1 MTLNLPNREAYPV
14 VLENPAKIG
23 VYRHN
28 DDAVDFFNMF
38 DDVSILVGEPIIVYN
53 RIGITKV
60 IVLPSTCGTVN
71 FNWVADFLVD
81 PAHVQDILFGDK
93 LYYSITLADSASP
106 GYITKTQPTDGFFIG
121 YAVCPHNSPTEIQ
134 LDSQTGKPICWKQG
148 TNQTRVRVIPH
159 NQFMVWGTNF
169 FGSVPDYINGDTVI
183 SS

>member
-1 MTLNLPNREAYPV
+1 MTFNLPNREADPII
-14 VLENPAKIG
+14 LETAPIVG
-23 VYRHN
+23 VYRYN

-38 DDVSILVGEPIIVYN
+38 EDSILVGEPIIVYN

-60 IVLPSTCGTVN
+60 VVLPGTVGTVN
-71 FNWVADFLVD
+71 YNCVADFLVD

-106 GYITKTQPTDGFFIG
+106 GYITKTQPASGFFIG
-121 YAVCPHNSPTEIQ
+121 YAVTPHNSPTEIQ

-148 TNQTRVRVIPH
+148 TTQTRVRVMPH

-169 FGSVPDYINGDTVI
+169 FGSVPDYINGDSVI